1 MQDAVVLVTG
11 GARRIG
17 SIIARAIHEAG
28 SRVVLHYN
36 KSRTDADDLCE
47 EFNAARP
54 DSCVVVQG
62 DLLDA
67 AAPPRIA
74 EEAARAFGRLDGLVN
89 NASSFHPTPLGE
101 IKLRDWEDLI
111 GTNLRAPL
119 FLAQAAAPHLRAWQG
134 SVVNIVDIHAERP
147 LPDYLVYSVAKAGLA
162 GLTRALA
169 LELAPDVR
177 VNGIAPGAILWPEGG
192 QHFSPKERVRI
203 TEQTPLERIGTPEDV
218 AGAVKYLLFDAP
230 FVTGEILAV
239 DGGRRLRL

>member
-1 MQDAVVLVTG
+1 MRDSVVLVTG

-17 SIIARAIHEAG
+17 SVISRTLHEAG
-28 SRVVLHYN
+28 ARIVVHCN
-36 KSRTDADDLCE
+36 KSRTDADDLADE
-47 EFNAARP
+47 LNAARP
-54 DSCVVVQG
+54 KSCEVVQA
-62 DLLDA
+62 DLLQA
-67 AAPPRIA
+67 AALPRLA

-89 NASSFHPTPLGE
+89 NASSFHATPMGE
-101 IKLRDWEDLI
+101 IELRDWEDLM

-119 FLAQAAAPHLRAWQG
+119 FLSQAAAPHLRAWQG
-134 SVVNIVDIHAERP
+134 AIVNIVDIHADRP
-147 LPDYLVYSVAKAGLA
+147 LADFVVYTVAKAGLA
-162 GLTRALA
+162 GLTRSLA

-177 VNGIAPGAILWPEGG
+177 VNGVAPGAILWPEGG
-192 QHFSPKERVRI
+192 QHFAPTEKTRI